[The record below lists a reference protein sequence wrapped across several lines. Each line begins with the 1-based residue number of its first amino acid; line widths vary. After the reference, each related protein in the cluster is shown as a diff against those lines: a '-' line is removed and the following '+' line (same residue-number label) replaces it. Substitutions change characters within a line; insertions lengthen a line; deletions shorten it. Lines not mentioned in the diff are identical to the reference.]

1 MRILQIT
8 NRVPYPPKDGGAIGY
23 YNFTKSYFMHHCS
36 LTLLAMN
43 TSKHYIDI
51 SKLPDDFTCFAKI
64 HAVNVDT
71 KVKPFNAF
79 INLFSGKSYNTSRF
93 ENKNFRNKLIEILIN
108 NTFDIIHL
116 DSLFVSMYIETIR
129 MYSEAKI
136 VMRAHNV
143 EHLIWERIADNECK
157 PLKKWYFSL
166 LAKKLKTYEKERI
179 NKVDLLLPISEIDK
193 KYFAG
198 LGCNTKQYVIPA
210 GIHVDNVISDN
221 SMLEYPSLFHLGSL
235 DWIPN
240 LQALKW
246 FIDEI
251 WPLVN
256 DKFPGLNFYIAGKNT
271 PKWLM
276 EINSPGIIVSGEVEN
291 ATDFMNRK
299 AIMVVPLLS
308 GSGMRLKIIEGMA
321 LGKTII
327 STSVGA
333 EGIEY
338 TRDKEII
345 IADTPQ
351 EFLSAIEKCMNDKK
365 YFEEIGQNAQ
375 QLSHL
380 KYDNFKLVGRLL
392 DFYKTIM

>member
-8 NRVPYPPKDGGAIGY
+8 SRVPYPPIDGGAIGY
-23 YNFTKSYFMHHCS
+23 FNFTKSYFLHHCN

-43 TSKHYIDI
+43 TSKHFIDI
-51 SKLPDDFTCFAKI
+51 SKLPDDFTRFALI

-71 KVKPFNAF
+71 SVKPVYAF
-79 INLFSGKSYNTSRF
+79 LNLFSGKPYNTSRF
-93 ENKNFRNKLIEILIN
+93 ENKNFRNKLIEILKN

-129 MYSEAKI
+129 KYSDAKI

-143 EHLIWERIADNECK
+143 EHLIWERIAHNENFL
-157 PLKKWYFSL
+157 LKKWYFSF
-166 LAKKLKTYEKERI
+166 LAKKLKDYEKERI

-193 KYFAG
+193 KYFTG

-210 GIHVDNVISDN
+210 GIHIDNFVIDN

-246 FIDEI
+246 FLDEI
-251 WPLVN
+251 WPLIN
-256 DKFPGLNFYIAGKNT
+256 NKYPGLKFYIAGRNT
-271 PKWLM
+271 PQWLK
-276 EINSPGIIVSGEVEN
+276 EIKSPGIIVTGEVES
-291 ATDFMNRK
+291 AADFMNSK

-338 TRDKEII
+338 TKDNEII
-345 IADTPQ
+345 IANTPQ
-351 EFLSAIEKCMNDKK
+351 EFLSAIEKCLNNKK
-365 YFEEIGQNAQ
+365 YFEEVGQNARR
-375 QLSHL
+375 LALL
-380 KYDNFKLVGRLL
+380 KYDNFKLVGKLL